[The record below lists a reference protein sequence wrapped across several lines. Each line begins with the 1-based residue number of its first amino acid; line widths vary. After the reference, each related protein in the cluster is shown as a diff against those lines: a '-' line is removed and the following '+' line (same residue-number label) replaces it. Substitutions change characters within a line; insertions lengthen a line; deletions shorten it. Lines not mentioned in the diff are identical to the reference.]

1 MNKILNWIIAHP
13 DVSLHT
19 WSGPFHSPYADDY
32 SGNFITFRLV
42 KRETGAKRCQR
53 AVNAVICEDTDEII
67 GLLDGL
73 YEELGE
79 IND

>member
-1 MNKILNWIIAHP
+1 MNEILNWIIAHP

-19 WSGPFHSPYADDY
+19 WSGPIKMPYTDY
-32 SGNFITFRLV
+32 PGNFITFRLV
-42 KRETGAKRCQR
+42 KRESGSKHCQR
-53 AVNAVICEDTDEII
+53 AVNAIICENTDEVI

-79 IND
+79 VND